1 MRHTKGEQWPPHYHR
16 ESEEYNVLIEGKMI
30 IHGEVLETGDVFV
43 FEKGEVADPVF
54 LEDCKL
60 IVVKVPSVIGD
71 KHEIL
76 SSSK

>member
-1 MRHTKGEQWPPHYHR
+1 MRHTKGELWPPHYHL